1 MLILKQVKVLC
12 FDTLLQVLIL
22 KGVNVSGELC
32 VASGEKDLRGGETP
46 LSRVFAY
53 EWQGK
58 DLRDTQC
65 VRVAGK
71 GLTEGH
77 FCASVQRPSRRGT
90 PHPGVLGKEA
100 ASC

>member
-1 MLILKQVKVLC
+1 MFILKVVKVLC

-22 KGVNVSGELC
+22 KVVNGSGEWR
-32 VASGEKDLRGGETP
+32 VASGEEDLGGAVTP

-58 DLRDTQC
+58 DLRDREC

-90 PHPGVLGKEA
+90 PTPGVSGKEA

>member
-1 MLILKQVKVLC
+1 MVKVLC

-32 VASGEKDLRGGETP
+32 VASGEKDLGGDVTP

-58 DLRDTQC
+58 DLRDREC
-65 VRVAGK
+65 VRVAGE
-71 GLTEGH
+71 GLTEGE
-77 FCASVQRPSRRGT
+77 FWASGQRPPPRGT
-90 PHPGVLGKEA
+90 PPPGGFAKESGNA
-100 ASC
+100 RK